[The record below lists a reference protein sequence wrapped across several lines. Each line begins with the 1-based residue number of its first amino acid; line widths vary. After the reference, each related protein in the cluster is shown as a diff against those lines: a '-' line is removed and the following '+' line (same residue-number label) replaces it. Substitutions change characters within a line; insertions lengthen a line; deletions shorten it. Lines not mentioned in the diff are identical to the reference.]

1 MSAKKPEKKDSTR
14 KSYEVGYGR
23 PPKHTRFQK
32 GRSGNPSGRP
42 KGSGNLKTHLDDE
55 LRAMITVRE
64 GDRVMKVSK
73 GHAMLKSALALGI
86 KGNVSAQRLVSDL
99 YSRYFGNEEPSA
111 EVEALSPDE
120 RELLGWLQEQL
131 VEEAKAKEH
140 ASADEA
146 AAPNDETTDG
156 ETEVGSNE

>member
-1 MSAKKPEKKDSTR
+1 
-14 KSYEVGYGR
+14 
-23 PPKHTRFQK
+23 
-32 GRSGNPSGRP
+32 
-42 KGSGNLKTHLDDE
+42 LKTHLDDE

-73 GHAMLKSALALGI
+73 GHAMIKSALALGI
-86 KGNVSAQRLVSDL
+86 KGHVSAQRLVSDL
-99 YSRYFGNEEPSA
+99 YTRYFGNEEPSA

-131 VEEAKAKEH
+131 VEEAKKKEC
-140 ASADEA
+140 ASVDET

-156 ETEVGSNE
+156 ETEVGSDE